1 MLCDIIRRAR
11 SARSSLG
18 AALGRERPD
27 EGWQAANGLRGLK
40 YAVRQRVVVQFCG
53 GGTEPLPNDNTQ
65 CAAGGRTFQIVSI
78 DPAGKSW
85 HVPTQILPKLAIG
98 PQHAS
103 QERPGR
109 GIQLRHPP
117 HAGRLLFTGH
127 PGVDPS
133 CYGSTIWASDDG
145 GASYKVLHTICNGA
159 APDCHHS

>member
-1 MLCDIIRRAR
+1 MLRRSTDSGSTWGPTEFVAF
-11 SARSSLG
+11 G
-18 AALGRERPD
+18 TD
-27 EGWQAANGLRGLK
+27 FDTVFD
-40 YAVRQRVVVQFCG
+40 AVRQRVVVQFCG

-85 HVPTQILPKLAIG
+85 HVPTQILPRLAIG

-103 QERPGR
+103 QEGPGR